1 MESTSPRGAS
11 PPLDLQLLERRAR
24 TRFEL
29 VRAGRSLL
37 GFAPALLLMLA
48 AAAMG
53 RRPSSAFFFGS
64 LLFFSGAFLLW
75 RGQTMHR
82 AVLPGLLAGIIPLTF
97 ALVANQGHACAG
109 GHCSTWCLP
118 ACITGGVVAGLA
130 VSWFATKRG
139 LDWRFWAGA
148 SAVSLLTGA
157 MGCACIGYSGV
168 IGLGAGYAA
177 GALPWAVRRLLAR

>member
-1 MESTSPRGAS
+1 MDSID
-11 PPLDLQLLERRAR
+11 LDLLERRAR
-24 TRFEL
+24 LRYEL
-29 VRAGRSLL
+29 ARAGRAVL
-37 GFAPALLLMLA
+37 GFTPALLLVGLA
-48 AAAMG
+48 AALG
-53 RRPSSAFFFGS
+53 RRPSSAVMFGS
-64 LLFFSGAFLLW
+64 MLFVSGAFLLW

-82 AVLPGLLAGIIPLTF
+82 AVLPGLLAGVIPLTF
-97 ALVANQGHACAG
+97 AIMANRGHACAG

-139 LDWRFWAGA
+139 LDWRFWVGA

-168 IGLGAGYAA
+168 IGLGAGFLA
-177 GALPWAVRRLLAR
+177 GALPWGVRKLVVR